1 MVTAGKLVG
10 INHETLK
17 QVRIHLALRVAA
29 LPRFAMSPERSEC
42 MPASC
47 GLRHPSRR
55 DHAGEGREARQDP
68 AVEPRRRWADAEI
81 RAAASAAYKSL
92 LFPAGLRLR
101 DRGS

>member
-1 MVTAGKLVG
+1 
-10 INHETLK
+10 
-17 QVRIHLALRVAA
+17 
-29 LPRFAMSPERSEC
+29 MSPERSEC

-92 LFPAGLRLR
+92 LFPAGLRISAS
-101 DRGS
+101 DRKSTRLNSSHVAISYAVFCLKKKKKKTLNA